1 MEQVLGVLVEPL
13 VYHWGVV
20 AGPEEEL
27 VVHSRFGGVHLH
39 LDVD

>member
-1 MEQVLGVLVEPL
+1 VEQVLGVLVEPL
-13 VYHWGVV
+13 VYHSVVV
-20 AGPEEEL
+20 AGLAEEL